1 MTKLM
6 TSSFKFICQEL
17 LQMQVSSP
25 YNARKKLTK
34 WKELI
39 FPYPT
44 AYEFVYKF
52 KNYK

>member
-6 TSSFKFICQEL
+6 TSSFNFICGEL

-25 YNARKKLTK
+25 YNARKWTK

-44 AYEFVYKF
+44 VYEFVYKF